1 LSRIK
6 IRIASIVA
14 LVVGAVVATTVLL
27 VSGIG
32 TPATAADTSVTV
44 AGQTHALDGVNI
56 YRSTNYLVEYTPAKG
71 ATTGTNQYGYE
82 AAVVGG
88 KVTTVADGVGNMAIP
103 ANGFVLSGHGTSR
116 TWLKTYATVGAT
128 VTLGGPTSSSPP
140 TSSTPPTSSSPPASS
155 PPPSGTQ
162 LLPDLG
168 VRTLRQFTIVNT
180 GGRKLL
186 KFPGVTSNVGKG
198 PLEVHG
204 TRSSSTST
212 DWVATQW
219 IKTTSGT
226 WDKVP
231 SNVTFYFAGDGH
243 THWHMRDIDGYELYD
258 PSGHKLRDGEK
269 HGFCFED
276 NTSYRDWPS
285 TGKNG
290 APANPVYLHA
300 DMCGQ
305 GHPEAT
311 SIIHG
316 LSVGWGDTY
325 PSSLPDQAIDVTGL
339 PDGNYQV
346 RLTADQYGGIRES
359 NESNNAATAMIKIAG
374 NTVTLL
380 SANDGL

>member
-1 LSRIK
+1 MKNVKL
-6 IRIASIVA
+6 RIASVAA
-14 LVVGAVVATTVLL
+14 LVVTMVVGTAVLILYGNTDSA
-27 VSGIG
+27 S
-32 TPATAADTSVTV
+32 AADPTSVTV
-44 AGQTHALDGVNI
+44 AGQTHALNGVNI
-56 YRSTNYLVEYTPAKG
+56 YRSTNFLVEYTPARG

-82 AAVVGG
+82 AAVVNG

-103 ANGFVLSGHGTSR
+103 SNGFVLSGHGTSR

-128 VTLGGPTSSSPP
+128 VTLGGTTSSSPP
-140 TSSTPPTSSSPPASS
+140 PSSSS
-155 PPPSGTQ
+155 PPPSSPPPTSPPPGGTQ

-186 KFPGVTSNVGKG
+186 KFPGVTSNVGAG

-204 TRSSSTST
+204 TRSSSTSD
-212 DWVATQW
+212 DWVATQY
-219 IKTTSGT
+219 IKTSSGGT
-226 WDKVP
+226 VQVP
-231 SNVTFYFAGDGH
+231 SNITFYFAGDGH
-243 THWHMRDIDGYELYD
+243 THWHMRDIDGYELFD

-276 NTSYRDWPS
+276 NTSYRDWPGRHAGS
-285 TGKNG
+285 
-290 APANPVYLHA
+290 PANPVYTHA
-300 DMCGQ
+300 AMCGQ

-311 SIIHG
+311 SIVHG

-325 PSSLPDQAIDVTGL
+325 PSSLPDQGIDVTGL

-346 RLTADQYGGIRES
+346 RLTADQNGGIRES
-359 NESNNAATAMIKIAG
+359 NESNNAATALIKITG